1 MMKDLGAKA
10 VAYGHPMPVM
20 MVATYDENGTVNVM
34 NSHWCTMSEGW
45 HIALCIGES
54 KKTHSNIEKMRA
66 FTVALANLEF
76 IKEADYFGIAT
87 GHSVPDKFAKTGM
100 KAVKSAHVNAPIIEG
115 FPLVMECELA
125 EVIRTE
131 HFNAVIGK
139 IVNVAVDESV
149 LSEKNKIDVTKTGML
164 LFDSFSS
171 SYFTL
176 GDKVGKAWSEG
187 RNYAASYE

>member
-20 MVATYDENGTVNVM
+20 MVATYDENWIVNVM
-34 NSHWCTMSEGW
+34 NSHWCTMSEGG
-45 HIALCIGES
+45 HIVLCIGES

-66 FTVALANLEF
+66 FTVALANREF
-76 IKEADYFGIAT
+76 IREADYFGIAT
-87 GHSVPDKFAKTGM
+87 GHSVPGKFTKTGM